1 MSLIKVAGLVA
12 LMSAVDAVRVSMTD
26 VNSDLE
32 ALMDKY
38 DDAEKPKPQKKAAT
52 TSAGGPSKDDVQDM
66 ELKILQGNNDAEASQ
81 KAADDDF
88 FNEVLSKHAQK
99 SSSGDDILRMDDAKE
114 AAEEVIERS
123 ETDPMKA

>member
-1 MSLIKVAGLVA
+1 
-12 LMSAVDAVRVSMTD
+12 MSAVDAVRVSMTD

-81 KAADDDF
+81 KAAQSTA
-88 FNEVLSKHAQK
+88 LAQQ
-99 SSSGDDILRMDDAKE
+99 
-114 AAEEVIERS
+114 AAEMVEGA
-123 ETDPMKA
+123 PQPKC